1 MNGDCIMGS
10 IPGYYFVGKVGRGGG
25 GGEIDRSTTCTCA
38 SQIVLSFK

>member
-25 GGEIDRSTTCTCA
+25 GGAKERTTTCPGA
-38 SQIVLSFK
+38 SQILLSFK